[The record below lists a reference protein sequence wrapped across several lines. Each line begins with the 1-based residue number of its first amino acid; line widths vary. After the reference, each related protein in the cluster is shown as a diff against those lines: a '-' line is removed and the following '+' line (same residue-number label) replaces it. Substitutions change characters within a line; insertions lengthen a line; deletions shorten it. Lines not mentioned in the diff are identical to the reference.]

1 MAIAAV
7 TASSKARRSVR
18 YAAAATVAVLGAYL
32 TTRISIL
39 TVLRLFVALDA
50 AALIYWFYFRRRR
63 AVRPAWRESRTPLRS
78 LADVMLAAGVVLLLS
93 ALWLTMLGALTQF
106 GVTDARTAD
115 WGALA
120 ASGFLV
126 KPDQPVAFGARSLVV
141 AAAVWVVGFGLAR
154 ASGERA

>member
-1 MAIAAV
+1 VAVAAV
-7 TASSKARRSVR
+7 
-18 YAAAATVAVLGAYL
+18 AVSGAFV
-32 TTRISIL
+32 TTRIPIL
-39 TVLRLFVALDA
+39 AVVQLLAVLDA

-78 LADVMLAAGVVLLLS
+78 LADVLLAAGVVLLLS

-106 GVTDARTAD
+106 GMTNASTAD
-115 WGALA
+115 WSALA

-126 KPDQPVAFGARSLVV
+126 KPEQPVAFGARSLVV

-154 ASGERA
+154 ASGERG